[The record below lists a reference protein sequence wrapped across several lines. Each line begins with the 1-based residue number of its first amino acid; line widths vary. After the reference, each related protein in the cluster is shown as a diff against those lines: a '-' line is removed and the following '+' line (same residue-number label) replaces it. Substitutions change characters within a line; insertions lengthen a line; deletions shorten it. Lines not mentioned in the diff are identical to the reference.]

1 MGQWTRTGSR
11 GRAGEWSAELDS
23 FSKLDLRIA
32 SNLTISPSPFATTIV
47 DVSSNIFYRTNA
59 FIVDRYVLDT
69 SESNNNEK

>member
-32 SNLTISPSPFATTIV
+32 SNLTISRKGAFLSPLLMYRPISFTERTHHPS
-47 DVSSNIFYRTNA
+47 
-59 FIVDRYVLDT
+59 FIGYVG
-69 SESNNNEK
+69 K